1 MVPFPARRSDDPER
15 LPPDTCSASK
25 IQPKID
31 ELASHF
37 AAQGIQSSELVLDLV
52 LHDFADEARHAS
64 DASGAAIAL
73 ERDGEIVC
81 RAAAGATV
89 PDLGVRIHNKSGL
102 SAVCLKKGTT
112 QLCSDTEADDRVDAE
127 ACRHLGVRSIVVIPL
142 LSQDRIIGIF
152 EVFSARPNAFSTEVL
167 QKLESL
173 ATAAA
178 QTVRAARGKVVRPAE
193 GTEPTKRQA
202 SSDDSAVLSVASIMQ
217 KVSPIDPAVKVL
229 RWLVIGLAIP
239 LVVLIGFDWRWHRA
253 HPRIRP
259 AGAAQNEEPRRAE
272 PQTESPP
279 QVAGPSAP
287 AFNPPASRPPKP
299 KVSKTPDSRGG
310 LVVYQNGKVIYR
322 EGSGTGQVP
331 PPSRANTGLT
341 NLNAAAPTAE
351 TDSGKKPV
359 ETPVG
364 SLSPGITGGRLLE
377 RVQPKYPAK
386 AIAEKLEGS
395 VNLRGAVGPDGIV
408 RDLKLVHGDPVLGDA
423 AVEAVEQWRYEPYRR
438 NGLPILMPIE
448 ITIDFNLSK

>member
-15 LPPDTCSASK
+15 LSPDSSK
-25 IQPKID
+25 IEPKID
-31 ELASHF
+31 ELASQF

-52 LHDFADEARHAS
+52 LHDFADEARQAS

-89 PDLGVRIHNKSGL
+89 PDLGVRIHTKSGL

-142 LSQDRIIGIF
+142 RSRDQIIGIF

-178 QTVRAARGKVVRPAE
+178 QTVRAARGKAVRPAE
-193 GTEPTKRQA
+193 GTEPVKGEA

-217 KVSPIDPAVKVL
+217 KVSPVDPAVKVL

-239 LVVLIGFDWRWHRA
+239 LLVLIGLDWRWHRA

-259 AGAAQNEEPRRAE
+259 AGAAQNEEPRGAE

-279 QVAGPSAP
+279 AAAGPSAP
-287 AFNPPASRPPKP
+287 FNPPASRPPKP
-299 KVSKTPDSRGG
+299 KVSKTPDTGGG

-322 EGSGTGQVP
+322 EGSGAGQVP

-341 NLNAAAPTAE
+341 NLNAAAPTAA
-351 TDSGKKPV
+351 DSGKKPV
-359 ETPVG
+359 ETPIG

-423 AVEAVEQWRYEPYRR
+423 ALEAVEQWRYEPYRR